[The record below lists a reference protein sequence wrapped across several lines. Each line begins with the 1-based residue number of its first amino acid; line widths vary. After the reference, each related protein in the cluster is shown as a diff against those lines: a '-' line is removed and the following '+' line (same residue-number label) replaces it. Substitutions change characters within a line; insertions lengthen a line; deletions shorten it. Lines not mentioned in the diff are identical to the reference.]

1 MENLDNFYSRAGGF
15 ARVLTGLLD
24 RIIVRHLE
32 LGYAVGTDDV
42 TGRVSQTL
50 VAACRGL

>member
-32 LGYAVGTDDV
+32 LGYAPLAPTMSQA
-42 TGRVSQTL
+42 VSAKHL
-50 VAACRGL
+50 